1 MKGLLTLAMILCH
14 CLQFFGKEDAGIEKI
29 LVNVI
34 NLTTFSGFLFCFGF
48 VCCLAYFQGDTKRG
62 IAHML
67 RNMIRLLLAF
77 YISGLAYMAF
87 KEQKI
92 NEKIKEAIQ
101 QETLEE
107 KKEEKEVE

>member
-1 MKGLLTLAMILCH
+1 
-14 CLQFFGKEDAGIEKI
+14 
-29 LVNVI
+29 
-34 NLTTFSGFLFCFGF
+34 
-48 VCCLAYFQGDTKRG
+48 
-62 IAHML
+62 ML

-107 KKEEKEVE
+107 KKEVE